1 MYLHK
6 TVRWIMVDFSDL
18 LLEPLLLAGYTGSS
32 QLAA

>member
-1 MYLHK
+1 MYVHK
-6 TVRWIMVDFSDL
+6 AVRWMTVDFSNL